1 MAVGDILIG
10 LDIGFSD
17 LNLVVARVNDFNQL
31 DIIINMT
38 EKSLNF
44 NEDFKLNK
52 LILKNNLEKILKEI
66 EEDHELKIKS
76 SYVTIPGIYVDVKQK
91 ENIINIE
98 NPLKGVTEEDILK
111 AIDDARKNSE
121 NNNNYTDIDVIPYKF
136 ILDDGRYVTNPL
148 GRHSKNIVMLSQI
161 IFGEN
166 QYIDDV
172 FDVFDELDIFVDGFV
187 PIGMGEKECF
197 VSGRRKSENVL
208 ILDFS
213 ENNIEI
219 NLFINGA
226 YILGDTLKI
235 GLNSISKIIAY
246 NLDIDLEEA
255 EKLRSEYSLALRT
268 YIDNDNNI
276 LLKTQKGFDLD
287 KKTIKTSH
295 LIGIIEETLTKIFEK
310 INKDISQKGYKKLID
325 DIILTGDILKI
336 SQSDVLATTI
346 FNKNIKK
353 EKKKKYV
360 LEDEIFFRAYAILK
374 YIAKD
379 KNLNLEYS
387 SLLEKKEDIKLI
399 DRILKGIKDFF
410 YS

>member
-31 DIIINMT
+31 DIILSMT
-38 EKSLNF
+38 EKSSNF

-52 LILKNNLEKILKEI
+52 LTLKNNLEKILKEI
-66 EEDHELKIKS
+66 EEDQELKVKS

-111 AIDDARKNSE
+111 AIDDARKSSE
-121 NNNNYTDIDVIPYKF
+121 DNNYTDIDVIPYKF
-136 ILDDGRYVTNPL
+136 ILDDGRYVTNPI

-166 QYIDDV
+166 HYIDDV

-197 VSGRRKSENVL
+197 VSGKRKSENVL

-213 ENNIEI
+213 ENNIEL

-255 EKLRSEYSLALRT
+255 KKLRSEYSLALRT

-325 DIILTGDILKI
+325 DIILTGDILNI

-360 LEDEIFFRAYAILK
+360 LEDEIFFRAYGILK